1 MLELYDVHK
10 SYGCVRALAGINLAI
25 EPGEVLAL
33 LGPNGAGK
41 STLISLIAGLTAP
54 DRGTIRVGGVDVQQ
68 DPMRARAM
76 LGVAPQDLG
85 IYLQLTVRQNLAFFG
100 RLAGLRRGAL
110 HERVERIAAAA
121 DLTELLGRRADQLSG
136 GEKRRVHTAMA
147 LLHDARLLLLDEPT
161 AGVDID
167 TRSRLLTFVRELADA
182 GSAVCYATH
191 YLQEVE
197 SLDASVAIL
206 EYGQLVASGTLA
218 ELVASCDEALV
229 EIQLEQP
236 LDATVEVAGR
246 VDGEDCLLRLACR
259 DPAVAVSR
267 TLAELGPAASLVRGI
282 EIVKPSLEQAYLA
295 LTGRRFSPQPTQA
308 GS

>member
-1 MLELYDVHK
+1 MLELHDVHK
-10 SYGCVRALAGINLAI
+10 SYGRVHALAGIDLTI

-41 STLISLIAGLTAP
+41 STLISLIAGLTAL

-121 DLTELLGRRADQLSG
+121 DLTELLDRRADQLSG

-206 EYGQLVASGTLA
+206 EHGQLVARGTLA
-218 ELVASCDEALV
+218 ELVASCEEALV

-267 TLAELGPAASLVRGI
+267 TLAELGPAAGLVRGI
-282 EIVKPSLEQAYLA
+282 EIVKPSLEQSYLA
-295 LTGRRFSPQPTQA
+295 LTGRRFAPQPTQA
-308 GS
+308 RS